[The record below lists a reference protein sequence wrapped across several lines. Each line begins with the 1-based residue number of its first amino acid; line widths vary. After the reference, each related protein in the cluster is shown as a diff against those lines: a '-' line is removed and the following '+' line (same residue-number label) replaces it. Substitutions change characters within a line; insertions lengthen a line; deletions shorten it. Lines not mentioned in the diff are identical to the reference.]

1 MRALSLKLLAGLLCA
16 LPAASM
22 AAGAAYAQAG
32 ELKKVA
38 VVAVAPTS
46 LFWPLYIADGIGIY
60 RDKGLEVSTSFSGSA
75 AGPMQLLIAG
85 EADFAVTTSDIGI
98 EAAARGAKIRLIGGY
113 LSSRP
118 FVMMAKPGVKTI
130 ADLKGKTVGVSPP
143 RDLSSLA
150 FRKWM
155 TSQGIKD
162 GEVDL
167 IFNSD
172 TSSRYAA
179 LVNGATSAAMLSPP
193 VSFKAEKDGFVPLLD
208 FGEYMRG
215 LPFLS
220 IFAREDWLE
229 KNGDIARAFLA
240 TQSIAVDWFYDEAN
254 REKAIEVLGKHV
266 KMERPLIVETY
277 DYYIQKLKPFSRKLD
292 VSKEGL
298 DQEINDM
305 VATGALKSPS
315 VVPASLNDARFR

>member
-1 MRALSLKLLAGLLCA
+1 MRGMSLKLFAGLLGA
-16 LPAASM
+16 LSAAFMGFGPVSVQ
-22 AAGAAYAQAG
+22 AA
-32 ELKKVA
+32 ELKKVS

-46 LFWPLYIADGIGIY
+46 LFWPLYIADGTGLY
-60 RDKGLEVSTSFSGSA
+60 HDKGLEVSTSFSGSA

-118 FVMMAKPGVKTI
+118 FVMMAKPGIKTV
-130 ADLKGKTVGVSPP
+130 ADLKGKSVGVSPP

-155 TSQGIKD
+155 KSQGIKE

-179 LVNGATSAAMLSPP
+179 LVNGATYAAMLSPP
-193 VSFKAEKDGFVPLLD
+193 VSFKAEKDGFTPLLD

-229 KNGDIARAFLA
+229 KNGDVARAFLA
-240 TQSIAVDWFYDEAN
+240 TQATAVDWFYDESN
-254 REKAIEVLGKHV
+254 REKAIDILAKRV

-277 DYYIQKLKPFSRKLD
+277 DYYIKKLKPFSRKLD

-298 DQEINDM
+298 AQEVDDL
-305 VATGALKSPS
+305 VSTGALKSPS
-315 VVPASLNDARFR
+315 LVPASLNDTRFR